1 MRSRTFSNLALLTST
16 AIFALSAAPQLFF
29 SQSLPGA
36 RVVLDA
42 HNCYP
47 YFEWWTD
54 RINRALAA
62 GTPLAIEQ
70 DLLWAKNPRTGKL
83 SSLLSHGAPATGSE
97 PGMREYF
104 FEHIRPIIERALR
117 EGNHGDWPLITLN
130 LDLKS
135 GSRNISQRSGY
146 YFRNIRTGL
155 PPRLGS
161 QPSNEFEALDLRLV
175 LVLTGESEAQ
185 KATFYDQVPG
195 ARLLVFGAV
204 QTNTKNPAAPPEVLE
219 PNTADNYH
227 RWWNNTWH
235 VVKPAGQPNAGDWT
249 PDKMARLASLVQY
262 AHTKKLWIRF
272 YTLDGATKADLSCN
286 GWFSSYNFG
295 SKQAVKKRWAA
306 AATAGADYIATDQY
320 EELGPYLKSL
330 QSITLSPLP
339 QAHT

>member
-54 RINRALAA
+54 RIDRALAA

-70 DLLWAKNPRTGKL
+70 DLLWAKNPRTGEL

-104 FEHIRPIIERALR
+104 FERIRPIIERALR

-135 GSRNISQRSGY
+135 EEPEHLAAIWLLLSEYKDWLTTAPRISALER
-146 YFRNIRTGL
+146 I
-155 PPRLGS
+155 
-161 QPSNEFEALDLRLV
+161 EALDLRPV

-185 KATFYDQVPG
+185 KATFYDQVPVG

-295 SKQAVKKRWAA
+295 SKQAVKERWAA

-320 EELGPYLKSL
+320 EELGAYLKSL

-339 QAHT
+339 